1 MNVFRP
7 EDYQEL
13 LTEALKID
21 ELWRTKAD
29 DLGHFIVKG

>member
-21 ELWRTKAD
+21 ELWRIKAD
-29 DLGHFIVKG
+29 DLGYFIVNG